1 MESRYRVT
9 VKKRNQIKAM
19 KVIISTT
26 YSDTYL
32 FFLPIT
38 TFLWNKLG
46 VDVICFMP
54 KAEYEGVNVP
64 PKLGL
69 VLSQITI
76 DKNRGFCNCYEFD
89 APENKQATYAQCSR
103 LYGACLGLPEN
114 EVLVMGDVDMAVFK
128 LPFLMNAETGLDD
141 LPFIEVLGVDLVPE
155 NQLPICYIKGTVKN
169 IRERF
174 DINGRTYQQCLDDL
188 LGHIE
193 AEHFRGNY
201 WGKDQE
207 ESFNKI
213 SKGYYAARNRARP
226 GTQFASNRIDRD
238 DAYFMDR
245 LNPDILDY
253 HMHRPGHTDEN
264 FEKILSVIKYF
275 YPDDD
280 LTWMKEYQ
288 TEYKKLL

>member
-1 MESRYRVT
+1 M
-9 VKKRNQIKAM
+9 KA
-19 KVIISTT
+19 VISTT
-26 YSDTYL
+26 FDNQYL

-38 TFLWNKLG
+38 TWCWNKLG

-54 KAEYEGVNVP
+54 P
-64 PKLGL
+64 
-69 VLSQITI
+69 
-76 DKNRGFCNCYEFD
+76 
-89 APENKQATYAQCSR
+89 PENSKETDKFIKVVEHFPEPRNYIDFFKCPEHKQATYAQCSR
-103 LYGACLGLPEN
+103 LYGACLDLPEN
-114 EVLVMGDVDMAVFK
+114 EILVMGDVDMAVFK

-141 LPFIEVLGVDLVPE
+141 FPFIEVLGVDLVPE

-280 LTWMKEYQ
+280 LTWMQTYQ
-288 TEYKKLL
+288 QQYKQLL